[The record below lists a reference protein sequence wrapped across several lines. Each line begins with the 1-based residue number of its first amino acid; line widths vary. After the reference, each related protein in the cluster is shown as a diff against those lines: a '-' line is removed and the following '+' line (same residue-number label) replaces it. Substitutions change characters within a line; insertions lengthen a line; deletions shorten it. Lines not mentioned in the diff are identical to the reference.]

1 MGCFL
6 PLAIVS
12 MLHEH
17 GSAGVSLRYPFPLF
31 WVNAQ
36 ERGFMAALFLVSRG
50 TSILVPIQ
58 CFFKCRLLLNVENL
72 SPGACSCMFTEAT
85 VKLLI
90 LATRRTCCCSG
101 LNINLCHLFLRLSR
115 VRLPWGGCGKLPSV
129 LMACL
134 LWNMFFHSTLPL
146 VLVAQSCPTL
156 CDPMDCSPPGSSVHG
171 VLQTR
176 ILEWVAISSSR
187 GSS

>member
-134 LWNMFFHSTLPL
+134 LWNMFFHSTLPPDPMQKTLPKWKHFARKVQEEQPGGRVLLSAGL
-146 VLVAQSCPTL
+146 VLTL
-156 CDPMDCSPPGSSVHG
+156 G
-171 VLQTR
+171 
-176 ILEWVAISSSR
+176 
-187 GSS
+187 